1 MTGILVLGLLLQ
13 ALVFPFSRL
22 ASLFPGAFAALILLL
37 VSLGKLTR
45 GGALS
50 LFGLELPPV
59 TGLVLGL
66 VWLTVCVWCFL
77 RLSSGG
83 IGSTIRGLVSGFG
96 KAALLCITVVVLM
109 AVIVF
114 PMVMLANGVPTVFAF
129 VTLGGGLVLLVWV
142 LMRKYR
148 TMARLDISDTRN
160 RSRDEWPDLRLRWLF
175 RTAVRPLLIVAAC
188 VVYAY
193 GLALFGVA
201 PVAGGLAL
209 IVLTLFL
216 MWMARIIRSLPW
228 MGGSE

>member
-13 ALVFPFSRL
+13 ALVFPFARL
-22 ASLFPGAFAALILLL
+22 ASLFPGVFAALILLL

-45 GGALS
+45 GGTLS
-50 LFGLELPPV
+50 LFGLELPPL

-66 VWLTVCVWCFL
+66 VWLAVCVWCFL

-96 KAALLCITVVVLM
+96 KAALLCLTVVVLM

-160 RSRDEWPDLRLRWLF
+160 RSRDAWPDLKLRWLF
-175 RTAVRPLLIVAAC
+175 RTAVRPLLIVVAC

-193 GLALFGVA
+193 GLALFGAA
-201 PVAGGLAL
+201 PVVGGVAL
-209 IVLTLFL
+209 IVLTLFV